1 MSWDDAIMEGFWVFQ
16 DDEYAKFCM
25 CKHYAR
31 FSSQFG
37 LVVVT
42 LSTVADT

>member
-16 DDEYAKFCM
+16 DDEYVK
-25 CKHYAR
+25 